1 MKVSKVAVIVR
12 DNANYWEGLR
22 TSLGL
27 AIEMIETHLI
37 VLGKVSIAAERAAG
51 FAENLEFLID
61 ELEGRAFTD
70 TRANLDE
77 WDYFEYL
84 SAESVAQSLDE
95 YDLVIPF

>member
-1 MKVSKVAVIVR
+1 VKVSKVAVIVR
-12 DNANYWEGLR
+12 NKANCWEGLR

-27 AIEMIETHLI
+27 AIEMIETHLV
-37 VLGKVSIAAERAAG
+37 VLGKVSIAEERTEG
-51 FAENLEFLID
+51 FEENLEFLIN

-84 SAESVAQSLDE
+84 SAESVAQSLDG